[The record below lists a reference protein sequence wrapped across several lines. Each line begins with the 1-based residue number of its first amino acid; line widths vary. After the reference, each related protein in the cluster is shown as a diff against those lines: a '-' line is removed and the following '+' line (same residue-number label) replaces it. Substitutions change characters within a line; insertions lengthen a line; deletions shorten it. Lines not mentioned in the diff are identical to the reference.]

1 MTATTEPTELPTELR
16 TQLRSPQTPSPSIE
30 RCDALIVS
38 LTSQRFV
45 IVRRGDKIRLWSAE
59 QLCRPIRT
67 LRPGERVYYTGR
79 PDTVRA
85 LSVY

>member
-1 MTATTEPTELPTELR
+1 MTATTEPTQLR
-16 TQLRSPQTPSPSIE
+16 TEPPSPPTAPPSIE

-59 QLCRPIRT
+59 QLCRPIRA
-67 LRPGERVYYTGR
+67 LRPGERVYHNGR
-79 PDTVRA
+79 IDTVRA
-85 LSVY
+85 LTVY